1 MAAVLAALLFAAA
14 CGGGHDGG
22 GSGEHGA
29 SAGEA
34 GGEESAAQL
43 TKSETYDELRAGSRL
58 VIAYDEAA
66 NSFRGE
72 VTNVSSATLSRVR
85 VEVHLSSGAELGP
98 TTPLDLAPGQSASVT
113 LEAGTRAFETWS
125 AHAEV
130 GGADGGEHASDRADG
145 EGHGAEGDGD

>member
-14 CGGGHDGG
+14 CGGGRDGE
-22 GSGEHGA
+22 GSGEHGG
-29 SAGEA
+29 GEA
-34 GGEESAAQL
+34 EGEESAAQL
-43 TKSETYDELRAGSRL
+43 AKGETYDELRAGSRL

-66 NSFRGE
+66 NAFRGE
-72 VTNVSSATLSRVR
+72 VTNVSNAPLSRVR

-130 GGADGGEHASDRADG
+130 GGANGGEHASDRADG